1 MILLTNDD
9 GIFSDGIRALRE
21 AIVAKEE
28 AIVVA
33 PDSEQSAVG
42 HAITISNPL
51 RVKETHFNGE
61 FWGYAVSGT
70 PADCVKIA
78 VGSILEEPPKIVIS
92 GINHGGNLGTC
103 VIYSG
108 TVSAATEAAILG
120 IPSIAVSL
128 NDFENLD
135 FSFAASFI
143 AKFYPQVLAMD
154 LPKGIVINV
163 NVPAVPESEIKGVVF
178 AKQGGLKVVDQFEK
192 RKDPRNSTYY
202 WMSGDVVLDPNEK
215 NTDGDY
221 VSQNYV
227 TITPVHYDLTHYET
241 LEKLKDL
248 KIDWE

>member
-9 GIFSDGIRALRE
+9 GIFSEGIRALRE
-21 AIVAKEE
+21 AIVTKEK

-61 FWGYAVSGT
+61 FWGYSVSGT

-78 VGSILEEPPKIVIS
+78 VGSILEETPKMVIS

-120 IPSIAVSL
+120 IPSIAISL
-128 NDFENLD
+128 NDFQNLD

-143 AKFYPQVLAMD
+143 AKFYPQVLAMK
-154 LPKGIVINV
+154 LPKGIVLNV
-163 NVPAVPESEIKGVVF
+163 NVPAVPEKEIKGVVF
-178 AKQGGLKVVDQFEK
+178 AKQGGLKVEDQFEK
-192 RKDPRNSTYY
+192 RNDPRGNHYY
-202 WMSGDVVLDPNEK
+202 WMSGEVVLDLSEK
-215 NTDGDY
+215 GTDGAY
-221 VSQNYV
+221 ISQNYV
-227 TITPVHYDLTHYET
+227 TVTPVHYDLTHYET
-241 LEKLKDL
+241 LEKLKEL
-248 KIDWE
+248 KIDY